1 MYSVIYD
8 HQLVAIDRNVATNVS
23 DSLVFRDKKGILH
36 MIDFASCAQNY
47 RKEKRLSSSRCI
59 GERNLK
65 ERYFVIYTTGVKTQI
80 IFKKRMVFS
89 FGKRKLLHGSRLER
103 ILQFQQKLK
112 EMQYTMREM
121 KQ

>member
-8 HQLVAIDRNVATNVS
+8 HQLVAIDRNIATNVS

-36 MIDFASCAQNY
+36 MIDFATCAQNY
-47 RKEKRLSSSRCI
+47 RKEKHLSSSRCI

-65 ERYFVIYTTGVKTQI
+65 EFYFVIYSSGVKTQI
-80 IFKKRMVFS
+80 LFKKRHVFS
-89 FGKRKLLHGSRLER
+89 FGKRKLLHGTRFER

-112 EMQYTMREM
+112 EMKYTVREI

>member
-36 MIDFASCAQNY
+36 MINFETCAQNY

-65 ERYFVIYTTGVKTQI
+65 ERYFVIYTSGVKTQI
-80 IFKKRMVFS
+80 IFKKRIVFS
-89 FGKRKLLHGSRLER
+89 FGKRKLLHGNQLER
-103 ILQFQQKLK
+103 IVQFQQKLK
-112 EMQYTMREM
+112 EMQYILREI
-121 KQ
+121 KE